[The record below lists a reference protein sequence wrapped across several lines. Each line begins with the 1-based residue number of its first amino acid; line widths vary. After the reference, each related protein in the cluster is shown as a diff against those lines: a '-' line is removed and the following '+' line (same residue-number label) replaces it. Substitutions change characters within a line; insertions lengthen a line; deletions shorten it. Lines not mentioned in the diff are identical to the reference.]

1 MFTISLCTDNLVL
14 DHLDLARS
22 VARSFSVTGPDS
34 PDILQVAYLGLVKAS
49 RRYDAGYGVPFPAY
63 AVPTM
68 AGEIKRYLRD
78 SCWMVR
84 PPRTVQDL
92 RTEVARASSDLAQK
106 LGREP
111 SLDELA
117 ERLEEHPDAVAEAMN
132 CQSSMRPDSLDVL
145 AGDSFWADRLCAADR
160 SLDRRDE
167 VLSLRTAVAELSA
180 KEKELLFRRF
190 YCEET
195 QQRIGERLGMS
206 QMQVSRLL
214 ARTLVRLQKFL
225 SDAPAQDASESCS
238 TRYPDVGQP
247 KEPAPR

>member
-1 MFTISLCTDNLVL
+1 MLTISPCADNLVL
-14 DHLDLARS
+14 GHLDLARS

-49 RRYDAGYGVPFPAY
+49 HRYDADFGVPFPAY

-92 RTEVARASSDLAQK
+92 RTEAARASSALAQK

-111 SLDELA
+111 SLDELS
-117 ERLEEHPDAVAEAMN
+117 EQLDEHPDAVAEAMN
-132 CQSSMRPDSLDVL
+132 CQSSMRPDSLDAL
-145 AGDSFWADRLCAADR
+145 AGDSSWADRLCAAD
-160 SLDRRDE
+160 SSMDRRDE
-167 VLSLRTAVAELSA
+167 VLSLRAAVAELSA

-190 YCEET
+190 YCEES
-195 QQRIGERLGMS
+195 QQRVGERLGMS

-214 ARTLVRLQKFL
+214 ARTLVRLQKCL
-225 SDAPAQDASESCS
+225 SDAPGQDA
-238 TRYPDVGQP
+238 TT
-247 KEPAPR
+247 K